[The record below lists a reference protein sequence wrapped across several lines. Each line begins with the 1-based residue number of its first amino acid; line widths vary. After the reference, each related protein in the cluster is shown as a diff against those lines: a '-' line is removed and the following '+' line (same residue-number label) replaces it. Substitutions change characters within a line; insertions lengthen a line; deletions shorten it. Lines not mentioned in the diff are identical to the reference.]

1 MLGSG
6 IDFEVTHAILARE
19 VQGKPETI
27 LPRIS
32 RISAIAVMFVLAAM
46 AVVAPIQAVPTS
58 ERATSTRVD
67 TYPRQPGIDAIHY
80 TFGITLSDETDRISV
95 ESVADLR
102 FVLDGVTSLFLDLTS
117 VSRTSDGKGMVV
129 RSVTM
134 GGAEVSFVHEDDRLT
149 LTLAEAPARGERR
162 RFTVHY
168 SGIAGGGLWI
178 GPNRHGERTFFST
191 NWPDKA
197 RQWLPVIDHPSDKTT
212 SEFMVVAPDHYQVVA
227 NGLLVEE
234 DDLGDGNRRTHWKQS
249 VPISTWLNALGV
261 ARFVSRTFAYVD
273 GGIALQ
279 TWVNH
284 QERAEGIAT
293 FEVPVM
299 EAYDFYTSHIGPY
312 SYEKLANVEAAG
324 MGGGMEHASAIFYG
338 ERSVS
343 MEPATGLVAH
353 EIAHQWW
360 GNSVTESDWNDVW
373 LSEGFATYFTLLTTE
388 HYRGRDAFV
397 AGLQRNRASIFDA
410 EQRRPDAAVIHPN
423 LDDMGGI
430 FNGLQYQKG
439 GWVLH
444 VLRGQVGTDAFWE
457 GIRTYYSLYQNSI
470 ASTDDLQR
478 VMEEVSGQELG
489 WFFDQW
495 LRRAGSSP
503 MIEGMWHH
511 DARANRV
518 VIELSQTQG
527 GDAYRVGLDIGI
539 RGEDGTVRVERV
551 EMTETSQ
558 SFEIAV
564 EGSVLDVV
572 LDPETWLLAGLSLER
587 K

>member
-1 MLGSG
+1 MRRWM
-6 IDFEVTHAILARE
+6 H
-19 VQGKPETI
+19 
-27 LPRIS
+27 LPS
-32 RISAIAVMFVLAAM
+32 FVALLTVGGM
-46 AVVAPIQAVPTS
+46 AVEAPPVD
-58 ERATSTRVD
+58 RFD
-67 TYPRQPGIDAIHY
+67 TYPRQPGIDAMHY
-80 TFGITLSDETDRISV
+80 SFGITLSDETDEIRA

-102 FVLDGVTSLFLDLTS
+102 FVKDGVTSLFLDLTS
-117 VSRTSDGKGMVV
+117 VSSGSEGTGMVV
-129 RSVTM
+129 RSVSM
-134 GGAEVSFVHEDDRLT
+134 DGAEVPFVHENDRLT
-149 LTLAEAPARGERR
+149 FTLSEAPARGERR
-162 RFTVHY
+162 RFTVRY
-168 SGIAGGGLWI
+168 SGIAGSGLWI
-178 GPNRHGERTFFST
+178 GPNRHGERSFFST
-191 NWPDKA
+191 NWPDEA
-197 RQWLPVIDHPSDKTT
+197 RQWLPVIDHPSDKAT
-212 SEFMVVAPDHYQVVA
+212 SEFIVVAPDHYQVVA
-227 NGLLVEE
+227 NGLLIEE
-234 DDLGDGNRRTHWKQS
+234 SDLGDGTRRTHWKQS

-261 ARFVSRTFAYVD
+261 ARFTSRTFAYVD

-293 FEVPVM
+293 FEVPVR
-299 EAYDFYTSHIGPY
+299 EAYEFFTSHIGPY
-312 SYEKLANVEAAG
+312 SYEKLANVQAAG

-397 AGLQRNRASIFDA
+397 EGLQRNRVSIFQA
-410 EQRRPDAAVIHPN
+410 EERRPDAAVIHPN

-444 VLRGQVGTDAFWE
+444 VLRGQIGTEAFWE
-457 GIRTYYSLYQNSI
+457 GIRTYYARYRNGI
-470 ASTDDLQR
+470 ASTDDLQQ

-503 MIEGMWHH
+503 MIAGTWRH
-511 DARANRV
+511 DSSVGRV
-518 VIELSQTQG
+518 ILQLTQTQP
-527 GDAYRVGLDIGI
+527 GDPYRFGLDIGI
-539 RGEDGTVRVERV
+539 TSADGTVRIERV
-551 EMTETSQ
+551 EMDGKSQ
-558 SFEIAV
+558 RFEISANGPVTAV
-564 EGSVLDVV
+564 E
-572 LDPETWLLAGLSLER
+572 LDPETWLLAGFSLEGR
-587 K
+587 

>member
-1 MLGSG
+1 MLSTFRLALVAALPALIGA
-6 IDFEVTHAILARE
+6 IDEPSLPGDPASI
-19 VQGKPETI
+19 PE
-27 LPRIS
+27 
-32 RISAIAVMFVLAAM
+32 MW
-46 AVVAPIQAVPTS
+46 
-58 ERATSTRVD
+58 D

-80 TFGITLSDETDRISV
+80 AFGITLSDESDEIRV

-102 FVLDGVTSLFLDLTS
+102 FVQAGVRTLFLDLTS
-117 VSRTSDGKGMVV
+117 VSAANEGKGMVV
-129 RSVTM
+129 QSVTM
-134 GGAEVSFVHEDDRLT
+134 RGRDVPFVHENDRLT
-149 LTLAEAPARGERR
+149 LTLEQAPAQGERR
-162 RFTVHY
+162 RFTIHY
-168 SGIAGGGLWI
+168 RGVAGGGLWI

-191 NWPDKA
+191 NWPDEA
-197 RQWLPVIDHPSDKTT
+197 RQWMPVIDHPSDKAT
-212 SEFMVVAPDHYQVVA
+212 SEFIVVAPDHYQVVA
-227 NGLLVEE
+227 NGLLVEQS
-234 DDLGDGNRRTHWKQS
+234 DLGDGTRRTHWKQS

-261 ARFVSRTFAYVD
+261 ARFTSRTFAYMD
-273 GGIALQ
+273 GGVALQ

-293 FEVPVM
+293 FEVPVV
-299 EAYDFYTSHIGPY
+299 EAYEFFTSHIGPY
-312 SYEKLANVEAAG
+312 SYEKLANVEASG
-324 MGGGMEHASAIFYG
+324 MGGGMEHASVIFYG

-397 AGLQRNRASIFDA
+397 AALQRNRSSIFEA
-410 EQRRPDAAVIHPN
+410 EDRRPEAAVIHPN

-430 FNGLQYQKG
+430 FNGLQYTKG

-444 VLRGQVGTDAFWE
+444 VLRGQIGTEAFWR
-457 GIRTYYSLYQNSI
+457 GIREYYAEYQNGT

-478 VMEEVSGQELG
+478 VMEEVSGQELQ

-503 MIEGMWHH
+503 MIEGTWSY
-511 DARANRV
+511 DAATDL
-518 VIELSQTQG
+518 VILELTQTQP

-539 RGEDGTVRVERV
+539 SGADGASRVERV
-551 EMTETSQ
+551 EMTAKSHR
-558 SFEIAV
+558 FEIAV
-564 EGSVLDVV
+564 EGAVTGVE
-572 LDPETWLLAGLSLER
+572 LDPGTWLLAGLSLEAR
-587 K
+587 